1 MNNNID
7 VKSISILYLFY
18 KRKMLSWFSPSI
30 QKINFENLQTLLE
43 TPEKMH
49 LINTLPS
56 HQQSCL
62 ITSTLDAYKEE
73 HTVNEMLHNLK
84 IPERY
89 IVVYGKNEQDETAI
103 SKTNQLSQLGV
114 KNVFLYSGG
123 LFEWLLL
130 QDIYGSQNFPTTS
143 TELDI
148 LLYKPPKN
156 MFL

>member
-1 MNNNID
+1 MNKNID
-7 VKSISILYLFY
+7 VKVFQFY
-18 KRKMLSWFSPSI
+18 IYFTKEKMLSWFSPSI

-130 QDIYGSQNFPTTS
+130 QDIYGSQHFPTTS
-143 TELDI
+143 AELDI
-148 LLYKPPKN
+148 LSYKPPKN
-156 MFL
+156 MFF